1 MAYIW
6 QDRSWPNFT
15 WDAAKLLPLLSST
28 LRMEA
33 AFIEKM
39 KGLGKKGEEL
49 TLEAM
54 ADEVISSSAIEGIY
68 FDRSSVRSS
77 ILRRLGIETE
87 EIDTSD
93 RHAENAASLLIGAL
107 KEKDEKLTEESL
119 LHWQSIICEGRND
132 NRGRWRTE
140 PVYVIS
146 GRYGHERI
154 HFEGVPAA
162 NIPDEI
168 RKFLNFVNN
177 DDGTEPFLKAA
188 IAHLWFVTIH
198 PFADGN
204 GRISRTIMELLLARA
219 DGTEHRYYSISKAIL
234 SNKKDYYDILEKTQ
248 SGNLDIT
255 EYLIWFFAML
265 KEAVSASEESLKAAL
280 SNTAIWDKLRDIS
293 VNEREEKML
302 RLIIDG
308 FSGKLTAEKW
318 AKITKCSHSTALRD
332 ITDLLGKGVLLKER
346 GKTKS
351 ASYALAPQ
359 YTPWKRS

>member
-6 QDRSWPNFT
+6 QDQSWPNFT
-15 WDAAKLLPLLSST
+15 WDAAKLLPLLSSA

-33 AFIEKM
+33 AFVEKM

-87 EIDTSD
+87 GIETSD

-107 KEKDEKLTEESL
+107 KEKDKELTQESL
-119 LHWQSIICEGRND
+119 LHWQSIICEGRNG

-154 HFEGVPAA
+154 NFEGVPAA

-168 RKFLNFVNN
+168 RRFLNFVNS
-177 DDGTEPFLKAA
+177 DDGTEPFMKAA

-219 DGTEHRYYSISKAIL
+219 DDTEHRYYSISKAIL

-248 SGNLDIT
+248 SWNIT

-280 SNTAIWDKLRDIS
+280 SNTAIWDKLRDIPL
-293 VNEREEKML
+293 NEREEKML

-332 ITDLLGKGVLLKER
+332 ITDLLEKGILLKER

>member
-1 MAYIW
+1 
-6 QDRSWPNFT
+6 
-15 WDAAKLLPLLSST
+15 
-28 LRMEA
+28 MEA
-33 AFIEKM
+33 TFIGKM
-39 KGLGKKGEEL
+39 KGLGKKGEKL

-68 FDRSSVRSS
+68 FDRFSVRSS
-77 ILRRLGIETE
+77 ILRRLGIDTE
-87 EIDTSD
+87 GIDTRD
-93 RHAENAASLLIGAL
+93 RHAEKAASLLIDAV
-107 KEKDEKLTEESL
+107 KEKDKELTEESL
-119 LHWQSIICEGRND
+119 LQWQSMIYEGRND

-154 HFEGVPAA
+154 HFEGVPAS

-168 RKFLNFVNN
+168 RRFLNFVNN
-177 DDGTEPFLKAA
+177 YDGTEPFLKAA

-198 PFADGN
+198 PFADCN

-219 DGTEHRYYSISKAIL
+219 DDTEHRYYSISKAIL

-248 SGNLDIT
+248 SGNMDIT

-265 KEAVSASEESLKAAL
+265 KEAVAASEESLKATL
-280 SNTAIWDKLRDIS
+280 SNAAVWDKLRNIPF
-293 VNEREEKML
+293 NEREEKML
-302 RLIIDG
+302 RLIIDD
-308 FSGKLTAEKW
+308 FYGKLTAEKW

-332 ITDLLGKGVLLKER
+332 ITDLVEKGVLLKES

-351 ASYALAPQ
+351 ATYAIAPQ
-359 YTPWKRS
+359 YNP

>member
-6 QDRSWPNFT
+6 QDKSWPNFT
-15 WDAAKLLPLLSST
+15 WDAAKLLPILSST

-33 AFIEKM
+33 AFVEKM
-39 KGLGKKGEEL
+39 KGLGKRGEEL

-87 EIDTSD
+87 GIETSD

-107 KEKDEKLTEESL
+107 KEKDKELTEESL
-119 LHWQSIICEGRND
+119 LHWQSIIYEGRND
-132 NRGRWRTE
+132 NRERWRTE

-146 GRYGHERI
+146 GRYGHEGI

-168 RKFLNFVNN
+168 RRFLNFVNN

-265 KEAVSASEESLKAAL
+265 KEAVSASEESLQL
-280 SNTAIWDKLRDIS
+280 
-293 VNEREEKML
+293 NEREEKML

-332 ITDLLGKGVLLKER
+332 ITDLLEKGVLLKER

>member
-1 MAYIW
+1 
-6 QDRSWPNFT
+6 
-15 WDAAKLLPLLSST
+15 
-28 LRMEA
+28 MEA

-68 FDRSSVRSS
+68 LDRSSVRSS

-87 EIDTSD
+87 GIDTSD

-107 KEKDEKLTEESL
+107 KEKDKELTEESL
-119 LHWQSIICEGRND
+119 LHWQSIIYEGRND

-140 PVYVIS
+140 PVY
-146 GRYGHERI
+146 
-154 HFEGVPAA
+154 
-162 NIPDEI
+162 
-168 RKFLNFVNN
+168 
-177 DDGTEPFLKAA
+177 
-188 IAHLWFVTIH
+188 
-198 PFADGN
+198 
-204 GRISRTIMELLLARA
+204 SRTIMELLLARA

-265 KEAVSASEESLKAAL
+265 KEAVTASEESLKATL
-280 SNTAIWDKLRDIS
+280 SNTAIWDKLRDIQL
-293 VNEREEKML
+293 NEREEKML

-332 ITDLLGKGVLLKER
+332 ITDLLEKGVLLKER

-359 YTPWKRS
+359 YTPWKWS

>member
-1 MAYIW
+1 
-6 QDRSWPNFT
+6 
-15 WDAAKLLPLLSST
+15 
-28 LRMEA
+28 
-33 AFIEKM
+33 
-39 KGLGKKGEEL
+39 
-49 TLEAM
+49 
-54 ADEVISSSAIEGIY
+54 
-68 FDRSSVRSS
+68 
-77 ILRRLGIETE
+77 
-87 EIDTSD
+87 
-93 RHAENAASLLIGAL
+93 
-107 KEKDEKLTEESL
+107 
-119 LHWQSIICEGRND
+119 
-132 NRGRWRTE
+132 
-140 PVYVIS
+140 
-146 GRYGHERI
+146 
-154 HFEGVPAA
+154 
-162 NIPDEI
+162 
-168 RKFLNFVNN
+168 
-177 DDGTEPFLKAA
+177 
-188 IAHLWFVTIH
+188 
-198 PFADGN
+198 
-204 GRISRTIMELLLARA
+204 MELLLARA

-332 ITDLLGKGVLLKER
+332 ITDLLEKGVLLKER

>member
-15 WDAAKLLPLLSST
+15 WDAAKLLSILSSA

-33 AFIEKM
+33 AFVEKM

-77 ILRRLGIETE
+77 ILRRLGMETE
-87 EIDTSD
+87 GIETSD

-119 LHWQSIICEGRND
+119 LYWQSIIYEGRND

-168 RKFLNFVNN
+168 RMFLNFVNN

-234 SNKKDYYDILEKTQ
+234 SKKKDYYDILEKTQ

-255 EYLIWFFAML
+255 EYLIW
-265 KEAVSASEESLKAAL
+265 
-280 SNTAIWDKLRDIS
+280 DKLRNIQL
-293 VNEREEKML
+293 NEREEKML

-332 ITDLLGKGVLLKER
+332 ITDLLGKGVLLKEK

-359 YTPWKRS
+359 YDP